1 MAAPDELYKM
11 KLITELSN
19 QAVHEYE
26 GLQRQHERDTME
38 CQRMQAERDEAV
50 KRLEEFQKV
59 SHMVIEEVNSIQEN
73 LDIERTCRQSVEAL
87 ASKLNRQNRSLKRKS
102 MLYLAH
108 LGPETIAEISLKD
121 EEEEEE
127 EESGDTQ
134 VEKECSS
141 AHCQSTITELKNKLE
156 LTLEEKKQAAI
167 DHEATR
173 EELRDIREEL
183 LTEKHDNMVL
193 IAETVRQKK
202 LLAKYNRVSLFAVEE
217 YEALQENLDLER
229 DLRAEAEKF
238 AREMLV
244 EQKKLNRQS
253 QIVLKSSSPSEALQ
267 AALSDVTRLTQVLET
282 QRLEHQQQM
291 KVIEEQLRGSELQKE
306 VVALQRKLELL
317 AEERREHEERC
328 SKAKVEAK
336 DLKFTVEELQ
346 KKLQA
351 LSNPLPAPAP
361 PPPPPPPP
369 PPAPLTNPL
378 SSLLLMIRKKKDI
391 SRDIPL
397 VVQDSAKEPEM
408 DIRQQAVDEM
418 MQRIKRGVHL
428 RPVGQAPNKTKPV
441 QRERVP
447 SNSAIQELKG
457 ILDTFKRPSPHL
469 KVGSPSTNTESELER
484 VLQRRRSAFQTSQ
497 ESCSPSSPRPFPS
510 SVLDVTRVRGDQP
523 QTKQSS
529 QESQDSVPL

>member
-1 MAAPDELYKM
+1 
-11 KLITELSN
+11 
-19 QAVHEYE
+19 
-26 GLQRQHERDTME
+26 
-38 CQRMQAERDEAV
+38 
-50 KRLEEFQKV
+50 
-59 SHMVIEEVNSIQEN
+59 MVIEEVNSIQEN

-141 AHCQSTITELKNKLE
+141 AHCQSTI
-156 LTLEEKKQAAI
+156 
-167 DHEATR
+167 
-173 EELRDIREEL
+173 
-183 LTEKHDNMVL
+183 TEKHDNMVL

-378 SSLLLMIRKKKDI
+378 
-391 SRDIPL
+391 
-397 VVQDSAKEPEM
+397 
-408 DIRQQAVDEM
+408 RQQAVDEM

-428 RPVGQAPNKTKPV
+428 RP
-441 QRERVP
+441 RERVP

-497 ESCSPSSPRPFPS
+497 ESYDRPAPVNAAVSSLVKERRPQS
-510 SVLDVTRVRGDQP
+510 
-523 QTKQSS
+523 TKPVWCPNCTTQGWG
-529 QESQDSVPL
+529 VMNYMWFN

>member
-1 MAAPDELYKM
+1 M
-11 KLITELSN
+11 KIITELSN

-26 GLQRQHERDTME
+26 GLQREHERATME
-38 CQRMQAERDEAV
+38 CQRMEAERDEAI

-59 SHMVIEEVNSIQEN
+59 SHMVIEEVNCIQDN

-87 ASKLNRQNRSLKRKS
+87 ASKLNRQNCSLKRKS

-108 LGPETIAEISLKD
+108 LGPETIAEIGLED

-127 EESGDTQ
+127 SVDTQ
-134 VEKECSS
+134 VEKECFS
-141 AHCQSTITELKNKLE
+141 AHCQSTITELKKKIE
-156 LTLEEKKQAAI
+156 LTLEEKKQATI

-173 EELRDIREEL
+173 EELSDIREEL
-183 LTEKHDNMVL
+183 LKEKHDNMVL

-217 YEALQENLDLER
+217 YEALQENLDLEKE
-229 DLRAEAEKF
+229 LRAEAEIF

-253 QIVLKSSSPSEALQ
+253 QILLKSSSPSDTLQ
-267 AALSDVTRLTQVLET
+267 AALTDVTRLTQALES
-282 QRLEHQQQM
+282 QRLVHQQQM
-291 KVIEEQLRGSELQKE
+291 KGIEEQLRGSELHKE
-306 VVALQRKLELL
+306 VLALQRKLELL
-317 AEERREHEERC
+317 AEEKREHEERY
-328 SKAKVEAK
+328 STAKVEAK
-336 DLKFTVEELQ
+336 DLKFTAVEELQ

-351 LSNPLPAPAP
+351 LSNPPPAPAPAP

-378 SSLLLMIRKKKDI
+378 GSLLLMIRKKKNI

-484 VLQRRRSAFQTSQ
+484 VLQRRRGAFRTSQ

-523 QTKQSS
+523 QTKQT
-529 QESQDSVPL
+529 SQDSVPL

>member
-1 MAAPDELYKM
+1 MAAQEELFQM

-26 GLQRQHERDTME
+26 GLQREHERATME

-59 SHMVIEEVNSIQEN
+59 SHMVIEEVNSIQDN

-87 ASKLNRQNRSLKRKS
+87 ASKLNRQNCSLKRKS

-108 LGPETIAEISLKD
+108 LGPETIAEIGLED
-121 EEEEEE
+121 EEEE
-127 EESGDTQ
+127 EESGETQ
-134 VEKECSS
+134 VEKECLS
-141 AHCQSTITELKNKLE
+141 AHCQSTITELKKKIE
-156 LTLEEKKQAAI
+156 LTLEEKKQATI

-173 EELRDIREEL
+173 DELRDIREEL
-183 LTEKHDNMVL
+183 LKEKHDNMVL

-202 LLAKYNRVSLFAVEE
+202 ILAKYNRVSLFAVEE
-217 YEALQENLDLER
+217 YEALQENLDLEKE
-229 DLRAEAEKF
+229 LRAEAEKF

-253 QIVLKSSSPSEALQ
+253 QILLKSSSPSEALQ
-267 AALSDVTRLTQVLET
+267 AALTDVTRLTQALES

-291 KVIEEQLRGSELQKE
+291 KGIEEQLRGSELHKE
-306 VVALQRKLELL
+306 VLALQRKLELL
-317 AEERREHEERC
+317 AEEKREHEERC

-336 DLKFTVEELQ
+336 DLKFT
-346 KKLQA
+346 
-351 LSNPLPAPAP
+351 
-361 PPPPPPPP
+361 
-369 PPAPLTNPL
+369 
-378 SSLLLMIRKKKDI
+378 
-391 SRDIPL
+391 
-397 VVQDSAKEPEM
+397 EM

-484 VLQRRRSAFQTSQ
+484 VLQRRRGAFKTSQ
-497 ESCSPSSPRPFPS
+497 ESCLASSPRPFPS
-510 SVLDVTRVRGDQP
+510 SVLDVTRVRGDHP
-523 QTKQSS
+523 QTKQN
-529 QESQDSVPL
+529 SQDSVPL

>member
-1 MAAPDELYKM
+1 LVRERF
-11 KLITELSN
+11 TRLSKCHARVSLKKSTA
-19 QAVHEYE
+19 QCLCWIGAVQQCCFCHSPI
-26 GLQRQHERDTME
+26 
-38 CQRMQAERDEAV
+38 
-50 KRLEEFQKV
+50 V
-59 SHMVIEEVNSIQEN
+59 SHMVIEEVNCIQDN

-87 ASKLNRQNRSLKRKS
+87 ASKLNRQNCSLKRKS

-108 LGPETIAEISLKD
+108 LGPETIAEIGLED

-127 EESGDTQ
+127 SVDTQ
-134 VEKECSS
+134 VEKECFS
-141 AHCQSTITELKNKLE
+141 AHCQSTITELKKKIE
-156 LTLEEKKQAAI
+156 LTLEEKKQATI

-173 EELRDIREEL
+173 EELSDIREEL
-183 LTEKHDNMVL
+183 LKEKHDNMVL

-217 YEALQENLDLER
+217 YEALQENLDLEKE
-229 DLRAEAEKF
+229 LRAEAEIF

-253 QIVLKSSSPSEALQ
+253 QILLKSSSPSDTLQ
-267 AALSDVTRLTQVLET
+267 AALTDVTRLTQALES
-282 QRLEHQQQM
+282 QRLVHQQQM
-291 KVIEEQLRGSELQKE
+291 KGIEEQLRGSELHKE
-306 VVALQRKLELL
+306 VLALQRKLELL
-317 AEERREHEERC
+317 AEEKREHEERY
-328 SKAKVEAK
+328 STAKVEAK

-351 LSNPLPAPAP
+351 LSNPPPAPAPAP

-378 SSLLLMIRKKKDI
+378 GCTLFLVWIKIQEITYVLFLCLLL
-391 SRDIPL
+391 
-397 VVQDSAKEPEM
+397 EM

-457 ILDTFKRPSPHL
+457 ILVMEPFNNS
-469 KVGSPSTNTESELER
+469 
-484 VLQRRRSAFQTSQ
+484 
-497 ESCSPSSPRPFPS
+497 SSPF
-510 SVLDVTRVRGDQP
+510 
-523 QTKQSS
+523 
-529 QESQDSVPL
+529 